1 MEAIPKQVE
10 VYETPDGKQIFNE
23 WLDSLKDKRT
33 VSIITKRLERVKLGN
48 LGDIRSVGKGVYELK
63 VDYGAGYRIY
73 FGQIANTII
82 MLLCAGDKS
91 TQDRDI
97 IQAQEY
103 WKNYR
108 SE

>member
-10 VYETPDGKQIFNE
+10 VYETPDGKQPFNE
-23 WLDSLKDKRT
+23 WLDSLKDKRS

-48 LGDIRSVGKGVYELK
+48 LGDARSVGKGVYELK
-63 VDYGAGYRIY
+63 VDYGAGYRVY

-82 MLLCAGDKS
+82 ILLCAGDKS

-97 IQAQEY
+97 IQSQEY
-103 WKNYR
+103 WENYR